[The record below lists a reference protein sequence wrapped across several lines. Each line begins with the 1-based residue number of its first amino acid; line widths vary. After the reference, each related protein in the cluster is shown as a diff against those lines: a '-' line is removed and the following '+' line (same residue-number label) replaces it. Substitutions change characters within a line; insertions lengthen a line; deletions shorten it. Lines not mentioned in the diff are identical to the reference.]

1 MDLKY
6 ISGGRPIYYSIASSR
21 MRCNPSARW
30 GPGTT
35 KEKQVDTEGSKELKQ
50 RMDQMLK
57 EREKQNS
64 MWTQTKEEKVSTPV
78 FSSTISTSSTTTSR

>member
-1 MDLKY
+1 
-6 ISGGRPIYYSIASSR
+6 

-57 EREKQNS
+57 EREKQNL
-64 MWTQTKEEKVSTPV
+64 MWTEVKEEKISSSV
-78 FSSTISTSSTTTSR
+78 FSSTISTISTSSTTLPR

>member
-1 MDLKY
+1 
-6 ISGGRPIYYSIASSR
+6 

-35 KEKQVDTEGSKELKQ
+35 KERQIDTEGSKELKI
-50 RMDQMLK
+50 RMEQMMK

-64 MWTQTKEEKVSTPV
+64 MWSNAQETSEPV
-78 FSSTISTSSTTTSR
+78 FSSSTSSIAPTTSKTTPR

>member
-1 MDLKY
+1 
-6 ISGGRPIYYSIASSR
+6 

-35 KEKQVDTEGSKELKQ
+35 KERQVDTEGSKELKQ

-57 EREKQNS
+57 EREKQNN
-64 MWTQTKEEKVSTPV
+64 MWTSSQEEKALVPV

>member
-1 MDLKY
+1 
-6 ISGGRPIYYSIASSR
+6 

-35 KEKQVDTEGSKELKQ
+35 KEKQIDTEGSKELKQ
-50 RMDQMLK
+50 RMDQMLQ
-57 EREKQNS
+57 EREKQNN
-64 MWTQTKEEKVSTPV
+64 MWTKEEKTSTPV